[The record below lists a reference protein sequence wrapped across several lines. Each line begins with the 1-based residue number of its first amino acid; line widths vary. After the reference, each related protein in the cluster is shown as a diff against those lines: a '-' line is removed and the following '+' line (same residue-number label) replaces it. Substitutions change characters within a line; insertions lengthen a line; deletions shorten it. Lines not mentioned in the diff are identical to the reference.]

1 MTGHRP
7 HPQPVFRM
15 ALDLARPVLIV
26 DDEEL
31 TAELVSTYLA
41 GIGFANVDLAAD
53 GLDAWTMMRYRAYG
67 LVISDYGMK
76 PMNGLMFLQAVR
88 EDEEL
93 RRVRFLLITAS
104 SDPEIEARAAALG
117 ADAFLRKPFTMKGLR
132 EAVERVFGAAAK
144 AA

>member
-1 MTGHRP
+1 
-7 HPQPVFRM
+7 
-15 ALDLARPVLIV
+15 
-26 DDEEL
+26 
-31 TAELVSTYLA
+31 
-41 GIGFANVDLAAD
+41 
-53 GLDAWTMMRYRAYG
+53 MRHRAYG

-117 ADAFLRKPFTMKGLR
+117 ADAFLRKPFTMQGLR

>member
-1 MTGHRP
+1 MSGHRP
-7 HPQPVFRM
+7 HPQLVFRM

-41 GIGFANVDLAAD
+41 GIGFANVDHAAD
-53 GLDAWTMMRYRAYG
+53 GLDAWTMMRHRAYG
-67 LVISDYGMK
+67 LVISDYAMK

-117 ADAFLRKPFTMKGLR
+117 ADAFLRKPFTMQGLR
-132 EAVERVFGAAAK
+132 EAVERVFAEAAK